1 MKVNLPIRAILII
14 VAVLGGLVALYN
26 VFGYLYNFS
35 QGTPACATHPFG
47 GGGDGGILSVFVP
60 GVFSLASIALLV
72 AVLWAIPA
80 RDAAADQTATRSCP
94 HCGRPLQADWR
105 ACPYCAWVPTGG
117 DTT

>member
-1 MKVNLPIRAILII
+1 MKSKLPIWAILIS

-26 VFGYLYNFS
+26 VFGYLYNFN
-35 QGTPACATHPFG
+35 QGALACAMHPFSG
-47 GGGDGGILSVFVP
+47 GGYGGILGVLVP
-60 GVFSLASIALLV
+60 GLFSLVSIALLV

-80 RDAAADQTATRSCP
+80 RDTAADRPAMRSCP

-117 DTT
+117 EAT